1 MSRSK
6 TPTLPWAIP
15 MYQQM
20 QESLHA
26 NLADSSLP
34 PRMHRAVKK
43 GLAKLGHYYGLAKFN
58 HFNIIATGKHLQI
71 SLPITFLT
79 IMEPTVCHPALHLS
93 WFRLID
99 DDSYNHAKE
108 IFEYHLQEYQATTP
122 EPAQPQSGS
131 DRPAESDSFLA
142 SIAHH
147 SSLSPLATA
156 APKPASEFERYAVF
170 EHGIQECDA
179 LENPLLWWKVSILK
193 FSNLS
198 SANC

>member
-15 MYQQM
+15 MYHQM

-43 GLAKLGHYYGLAKFN
+43 GLAKLGHYYGLAKLN
-58 HFNIIATGKHLQI
+58 HFNIIATSKRLQI
-71 SLPITFLT
+71 FLPKTFLT
-79 IMEPTVCHPALHLS
+79 IMEPTVCHPALRFS
-93 WFRLID
+93 WFRSIN
-99 DDSYNHAKE
+99 DDSYDRAKE
-108 IFEYHLQEYQATTP
+108 VFEYHLQEYQATTL
-122 EPAQPQSGS
+122 EPAPPQSGS

-142 SIAHH
+142 SIARRSS
-147 SSLSPLATA
+147 SSLVATA
-156 APKPASEFERYAVF
+156 TPKPASEFERYALF
-170 EHGIQECDA
+170 EHRIQECDA
-179 LENPLLWWKVSILK
+179 LENPVLWWKVSILK